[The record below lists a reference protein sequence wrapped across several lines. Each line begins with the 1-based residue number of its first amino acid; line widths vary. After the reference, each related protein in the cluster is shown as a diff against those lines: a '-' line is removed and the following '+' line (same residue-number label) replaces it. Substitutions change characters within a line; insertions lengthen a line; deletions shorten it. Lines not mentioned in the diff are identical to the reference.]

1 MNNNDLRRSVQR
13 TPSEVVYLEPA
24 FHDRDS
30 RARTPSIA
38 AAILKEAYHNHV

>member
-24 FHDRDS
+24 FHATATQG
-30 RARTPSIA
+30 RATR
-38 AAILKEAYHNHV
+38 V